1 MNNELMAGVVPV
13 LETVEATPISIEVKP
28 YTLRKLKSVD
38 LFPVLNIMKKI
49 GVKKFTEVLR
59 NEQTIDIFKKLNEK
73 KTDEEKNENTDLM
86 ISMGAVLFEV
96 AEIVISGLADCEQ
109 ELFNLLSQV
118 SGLPIAQIKDF
129 EIDVFTGM
137 IIDLIKE
144 NMDFIKAVSKYL
156 G

>member
-1 MNNELMAGVVPV
+1 MNNELMTGVAPV
-13 LETVEATPISIEVKP
+13 LETVETTPISIEVKP

-59 NEQTIDIFKKLNEK
+59 NEQTIEIFKKLNEE
-73 KTDEEKNENTDLM
+73 KTEQNADLM

-118 SGLPIAQIKDF
+118 SGLPIAQIKEFDI
-129 EIDVFTGM
+129 EVFTGM